1 MEDFNALAAKVA
13 AGVGDVRG
21 CLILSRDGLVMGEY
35 PDGSEAR
42 LKAAWVRFGHLGEPD
57 RSFVQFGDE
66 VWCFLRRGPYAS
78 FVVTDLAVRPGLVI
92 DQIEQALL
100 AAEDARLRRDA
111 LKLPEAPGAP
121 SGKPRTSLHPEPRP
135 VEQPVLVRPE
145 PAVAAAAAPREASPV
160 GDAPAGPSD
169 RPPEIAPADQPAQRT
184 PEPEQAPSPAT
195 APDVQPPEPAAPSAY
210 ERLSG
215 NVWGTTEEVEGDGDE
230 VDRVQLA
237 REFSQL
243 LQENDDFA
251 DG

>member
-42 LKAAWVRFGHLGEPD
+42 LKPAWLRFGNLGEPD

-78 FVVTDLAVRPGLVI
+78 FVVTDLTVRPGLVI

-100 AAEDARLRRDA
+100 AAEQARMKRDSLR
-111 LKLPEAPGAP
+111 LPEAPGAP
-121 SGKPRTSLHPEPRP
+121 SGKPRTSLHPETKPAD
-135 VEQPVLVRPE
+135 EPVLVRPE
-145 PAVAAAAAPREASPV
+145 PAIAAATARPETSVPK
-160 GDAPAGPSD
+160 PSD
-169 RPPEIAPADQPAQRT
+169 
-184 PEPEQAPSPAT
+184 
-195 APDVQPPEPAAPSAY
+195 VEPAAAEASAP
-210 ERLSG
+210 EGEAPEALTPPALQRTSG
-215 NVWGTTEEVEGDGDE
+215 NVWGTTDEGEGEGDE